1 MRAAAKPP
9 ARNVAA
15 NAANANNDP
24 QANNDPPPQA
34 PAQGGQGALD
44 AAALAAAGLGEIIPI
59 PLPPANANLNPL
71 QNINLNLLLPIPPF
85 APLPLVPNLNPFSVA
100 EFPAHML
107 WVLSFLGMVLSQV
120 DLMHRLAASCH
131 EANCFHF
138 LQIVY
143 AFPEGIL
150 PPAHHASLLV
160 NTERI
165 STCWDTNGV
174 PRQNAPPVNNIIM
187 PPVAVHVPSELASA
201 RHIFH
206 ATAGRLDSVMHDLQ
220 LTAHNQGN
228 HAVVLEHLK
237 SIVEMRNNHALS
249 DLSKSMI
256 IELSSGAFFS
266 TDGVTPSSIMN
277 FRAKRNIRLP
287 PKTMSK
293 MEALVEAISML
304 KLFVNAPL
312 AKLMTEFLECSRLA
326 MEEHFPDFK
335 VLHIDFVLH
344 FLAISIFPLMH
355 HPSSVAHPVLPAA
368 EAACTAALVRSEL
381 LFTLVNLV
389 QKHADGAPTDS
400 RAGQTVG
407 DGGSA
412 PAPVTLPPGEYHRP
426 PAGKTQPAVCTKDPG
441 PCPKPAVM
449 GIELCYAERSSFGR
463 CPYAGCIKQHS
474 WEGVTAAEQAAI
486 KKWLAAWLS
495 KRKWDLFVKWS
506 RVSRGNPTTWPAL
519 CN

>member
-1 MRAAAKPP
+1 MPP
-9 ARNVAA
+9 A
-15 NAANANNDP
+15 
-24 QANNDPPPQA
+24 
-34 PAQGGQGALD
+34 
-44 AAALAAAGLGEIIPI
+44 
-59 PLPPANANLNPL
+59 
-71 QNINLNLLLPIPPF
+71 
-85 APLPLVPNLNPFSVA
+85 
-100 EFPAHML
+100 
-107 WVLSFLGMVLSQV
+107 
-120 DLMHRLAASCH
+120 
-131 EANCFHF
+131 
-138 LQIVY
+138 
-143 AFPEGIL
+143 
-150 PPAHHASLLV
+150 
-160 NTERI
+160 
-165 STCWDTNGV
+165 
-174 PRQNAPPVNNIIM
+174 
-187 PPVAVHVPSELASA
+187 AVHVPSDLAPS

-206 ATAGRLDSVMHDLQ
+206 ASAGRLDPVMHAMQ

-228 HAVVLEHLK
+228 HAVMLEHLR

-266 TDGVTPSSIMN
+266 TDGVTPSNIMN
-277 FRAKRNIRLP
+277 LRSKRNIRLP

-344 FLAISIFPLMH
+344 FLAISIFPLMRR
-355 HPSSVAHPVLPAA
+355 PSSVAHPVLPAA

-441 PCPKPAVM
+441 PCPKPAFKD
-449 GIELCYAERSSFGR
+449 IELCYAERSSFGR
-463 CPYAGCIKQHS
+463 CPYAGCTKQHD
-474 WEGVTAAEQAAI
+474 WNNVTAAEEI
-486 KKWLAAWLS
+486 LLKKWLAEWLK

-506 RVSRGNPTTWPAL
+506 SNGGNPTTWPAL